1 MSKVQVVLMLFQKA
15 CVDITKGI
23 ACLYCS
29 NTTCKSLL
37 TSMISAAVISTS
49 IISTMTIIP
58 TSVRCVHST
67 SHVAYSIAYSVSVT
81 KALPTI
87 HQIHVDEKAGF
98 CTSGPK
104 QVCLAIHVS
113 TNLSHQ
119 FQVLGYDK
127 HWFNLT

>member
-1 MSKVQVVLMLFQKA
+1 MVQMSFLKA
-15 CVDITKGI
+15 CDDIKKGI
-23 ACLYCS
+23 DECLYCS
-29 NTTCKSLL
+29 NTTCRSLH

-58 TSVRCVHST
+58 TSVWSVHST

-87 HQIHVDEKAGF
+87 HQIHVDVKAGF
-98 CTSGPK
+98 CTSGAK

-119 FQVLGYDK
+119 FQALGYDE
-127 HWFNLT
+127 HWSNLT